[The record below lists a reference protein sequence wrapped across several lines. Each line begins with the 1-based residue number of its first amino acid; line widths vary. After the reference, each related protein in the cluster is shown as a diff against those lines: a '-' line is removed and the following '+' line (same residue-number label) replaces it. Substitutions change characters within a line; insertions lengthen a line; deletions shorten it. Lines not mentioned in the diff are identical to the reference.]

1 MNANK
6 QYEEGFADNN
16 GVKIF
21 YRDYGPRDG
30 DPILL
35 VHGLGAQLVH
45 WPPHLINF
53 LQANEFRPIT
63 YDNRDVGL
71 SSRFSGNPS
80 FILDYIKYF
89 LRLPI
94 KSEYTIDD
102 MADDGIKL
110 LESLNIDKAHILGT
124 SMGGMIAQ
132 IISAQYPEKVKSFTL
147 IASTASTPSPINA
160 PSKAVRDLMMER
172 SKNPNASIQEAVER
186 EIKYVSLIGMEGRV
200 VDTPEFRE
208 EIIQNLKR
216 AKDGSGYARQLL
228 SILASKDRLKKIQ
241 KIKAPT
247 LIIHGR
253 DDPMIRLKNAYR
265 MHKLIPHSKLKII
278 DDMKHLIEP
287 EILNQFQAILL
298 NHLQLSSSETNF

>member
-1 MNANK
+1 MNK
-6 QYEEGFADNN
+6 DDHYDEGFSENS

-21 YRDYGPRDG
+21 YRDYGPQDG
-30 DPILL
+30 DPILM

-45 WPPHLINF
+45 WPIHLINF
-53 LQANEFRPIT
+53 LQANNFRPIT

-71 SSRFSGNPS
+71 SSRFLNTPS
-80 FILDYIKYF
+80 FVLDYVKYF

-102 MADDGIKL
+102 MARDGINL
-110 LESLNIDKAHILGT
+110 LDTLNIKKTHIFST

-132 IISAQYPEKVKSFTL
+132 IISAQYPERVKSFTL
-147 IASTASTPSPINA
+147 IASTASTPSPTNA
-160 PSKAVRDLMMER
+160 PKKAVRDIMMER
-172 SKNPNASIQEAVER
+172 SKNPNASHEEILER
-186 EIKYVSLIGMEGRV
+186 EIRMVSLIGMDGRI

-208 EIIQNLKR
+208 ETIRNLDR
-216 AKDGSGYARQLL
+216 AQDGSGYARQLL

-247 LIIHGR
+247 LIIHGKN
-253 DDPMIRLKNAYR
+253 DPMIHVKNAYK

-278 DDMKHLIEP
+278 ENMRHLIEP
-287 EILNQFQAILL
+287 EVLNQFKGMLL
-298 NHLQLSSSETNF
+298 EHLNQVT

>member
-1 MNANK
+1 MNVNE
-6 QYEEGFADNN
+6 QYAEGFSENN

-21 YRDYGPRDG
+21 YRDYGPVDG
-30 DPILL
+30 DPILM

-45 WPPHLINF
+45 WPPHLITF
-53 LQANEFRPIT
+53 LQAHNFRPIT

-71 SSRFSGNPS
+71 SSRFLGTPS
-80 FILDYIKYF
+80 FVLDYIKYF

-102 MADDGIKL
+102 MANDGAKL
-110 LESLNIDKAHILGT
+110 LETLNIKQAHVLGT

-132 IISAQYPEKVKSFTL
+132 IISAQYPQKVKSFTL
-147 IASTASTPSPINA
+147 IASTASAPSPINA
-160 PSKAVRDLMMER
+160 PSKAVRDLMLER
-172 SKNPNASIQEAVER
+172 SKNPNASVEEVIKR
-186 EIKYVSLIGMEGRV
+186 EIKFVSLIGMEGRV

-208 EIIQNLKR
+208 ETIKNLDR
-216 AKDGSGYARQLL
+216 AQDGSGYARQLL

-247 LIIHGR
+247 LIIHGKQ
-253 DDPMIRLKNAYR
+253 DPMIRLKNAYK

-278 DDMKHLIEP
+278 DDMRHLIEP
-287 EILNQFQAILL
+287 EILLQFEGDLL
-298 NHLQLSSSETNF
+298 DHLQLAS

>member
-1 MNANK
+1 MTENAG
-6 QYEEGFADNN
+6 YSEGFADNN

-21 YRDYGPRDG
+21 YRDYGPVSG
-30 DPILL
+30 DPVLM

-53 LQANEFRPIT
+53 LQAHNFRPIT

-71 SSRFSGNPS
+71 SSRFLGTPS

-89 LRLPI
+89 LRIPI

-110 LESLNIDKAHILGT
+110 LEQLNINESHVLGT

-132 IISAQYPEKVKSFTL
+132 IICAQYPQKVKSFTL

-160 PSKAVRDLMMER
+160 PTKPVRKLMLER
-172 SKNPNASIQEAVER
+172 SKNPGASVEDVIKR
-186 EIKYVSLIGMEGRV
+186 EIKIVSLIGMKGRV

-208 EIIQNLKR
+208 EIIQNLNR
-216 AKDGSGYARQLL
+216 AQDGSGYARQLL

-247 LIIHGR
+247 LIIHGKH
-253 DDPMIRLKNAYR
+253 DPMIRLKSAYK
-265 MHKLIPHSKLKII
+265 MHKLIPQSNLKII
-278 DDMKHLIEP
+278 DDMRHLIEP
-287 EILNQFQAILL
+287 EILRQFESDLL
-298 NHLQLSSSETNF
+298 DHLRLAS

>member
-1 MNANK
+1 MNKDGHYN
-6 QYEEGFADNN
+6 EGFSENS

-21 YRDYGPRDG
+21 YRDYGPKDG
-30 DPILL
+30 DPILM

-45 WPPHLINF
+45 WPIHLINF
-53 LQANEFRPIT
+53 LQANNFRPIT

-71 SSRFSGNPS
+71 SSRFLNTPS
-80 FILDYIKYF
+80 FVIDYVKYF

-102 MADDGIKL
+102 MASDGINL
-110 LESLNIDKAHILGT
+110 LDTLNIKKTHIFST

-132 IISAQYPEKVKSFTL
+132 IISAQYPERVKSFTL
-147 IASTASTPSPINA
+147 IASTASTPSPTNA
-160 PSKAVRDLMMER
+160 PKKAVRDIMMER
-172 SKNPNASIQEAVER
+172 SKNPNASHEEILER
-186 EIKYVSLIGMEGRV
+186 EIRMVSLIGMDGRI

-208 EIIQNLKR
+208 ETIRNLDR
-216 AKDGSGYARQLL
+216 AQDGSGYARQLL

-247 LIIHGR
+247 LIIHGKN
-253 DDPMIRLKNAYR
+253 DPMIHVKNAYK

-278 DDMKHLIEP
+278 ENMRHLIEP
-287 EILNQFQAILL
+287 EVLNQFEGMLL
-298 NHLQLSSSETNF
+298 EHLNQVT

>member
-1 MNANK
+1 MNVNE
-6 QYEEGFADNN
+6 QYAEGFSENN

-21 YRDYGPRDG
+21 YRDYGPVDG
-30 DPILL
+30 DPILM

-45 WPPHLINF
+45 WPPHLITF
-53 LQANEFRPIT
+53 LQAHNFRPIT

-71 SSRFSGNPS
+71 SSRFLGTPS
-80 FILDYIKYF
+80 FVLDYIKYF

-102 MADDGIKL
+102 MANDGAKL
-110 LESLNIDKAHILGT
+110 LETLNIKQAHVLGT

-132 IISAQYPEKVKSFTL
+132 IISAQYPQKVKSFTL
-147 IASTASTPSPINA
+147 IASTASAPSPINA
-160 PSKAVRDLMMER
+160 PSKAVRDLMMEK
-172 SKNPNASIQEAVER
+172 SKNPNASVEEVIKR
-186 EIKYVSLIGMEGRV
+186 EIKFVSLIGMEGRV

-208 EIIQNLKR
+208 ETIKNLDR
-216 AKDGSGYARQLL
+216 AQDGSGYARQLL

-247 LIIHGR
+247 LIIHGKQ
-253 DDPMIRLKNAYR
+253 DPMIRLKNAYK

-278 DDMKHLIEP
+278 DDMRHLIEP
-287 EILNQFQAILL
+287 EILLQFEGDLL
-298 NHLQLSSSETNF
+298 DHLQLAS

>member
-1 MNANK
+1 MNKDGHYN
-6 QYEEGFADNN
+6 EGFSENS

-21 YRDYGPRDG
+21 YRDYGPKDG
-30 DPILL
+30 DPILM

-45 WPPHLINF
+45 WPIHLINF
-53 LQANEFRPIT
+53 LQSNNFRPIT

-71 SSRFSGNPS
+71 SSRFLNTPS
-80 FILDYIKYF
+80 FVIDYIKYF

-102 MADDGIKL
+102 MARDGINL
-110 LESLNIDKAHILGT
+110 LDTLNIKKTHIFST

-132 IISAQYPEKVKSFTL
+132 IISAQYPERVKSFTL

-160 PSKAVRDLMMER
+160 PKKAVRDIMMER
-172 SKNPNASIQEAVER
+172 SKNPNASHEEILER
-186 EIKYVSLIGMEGRV
+186 EIRMVSLIGMDGRI

-208 EIIQNLKR
+208 ETIRNLDR
-216 AKDGSGYARQLL
+216 AKDRSGYARQLL

-247 LIIHGR
+247 LIIHGKN
-253 DDPMIRLKNAYR
+253 DPMIHVKNAYK

-278 DDMKHLIEP
+278 ENMRHLIEP
-287 EILNQFQAILL
+287 EVLNQFEEMLL
-298 NHLQLSSSETNF
+298 EHLNQVT

>member
-1 MNANK
+1 MNK
-6 QYEEGFADNN
+6 DDHYDEGFSENS

-21 YRDYGPRDG
+21 YRDYGPKDG
-30 DPILL
+30 DPILM

-45 WPPHLINF
+45 WPIHLINF
-53 LQANEFRPIT
+53 LQANNFRPIT

-71 SSRFSGNPS
+71 SSRFLNTPS
-80 FILDYIKYF
+80 FVLDYVKYF

-102 MADDGIKL
+102 MARDGINL
-110 LESLNIDKAHILGT
+110 LDTLNIKKTHIFST

-132 IISAQYPEKVKSFTL
+132 IISAQYPERVKSFTL
-147 IASTASTPSPINA
+147 VASTASTPSPTNA
-160 PSKAVRDLMMER
+160 PKKAVRDIMMER
-172 SKNPNASIQEAVER
+172 SKNPNASHEEILER
-186 EIKYVSLIGMEGRV
+186 EIRMVSLIGMDGRI

-208 EIIQNLKR
+208 ETIRNLDR
-216 AKDGSGYARQLL
+216 AQDGSGYARQLL

-247 LIIHGR
+247 LIIHGKN
-253 DDPMIRLKNAYR
+253 DPMIHVKNAYK

-278 DDMKHLIEP
+278 ENMRHLIEP
-287 EILNQFQAILL
+287 EVLNQFEGMLL
-298 NHLQLSSSETNF
+298 EHLNQVT

>member
-1 MNANK
+1 MNKDGHYN
-6 QYEEGFADNN
+6 EGFSENS

-21 YRDYGPRDG
+21 YRDYGPKDG
-30 DPILL
+30 DPILM

-45 WPPHLINF
+45 WPIHLINF
-53 LQANEFRPIT
+53 LQANNFRPIT

-71 SSRFSGNPS
+71 SSRFLNTPS
-80 FILDYIKYF
+80 FVLDYVKYF

-102 MADDGIKL
+102 MASDGINL
-110 LESLNIDKAHILGT
+110 LDTLNIKKTHIFST

-132 IISAQYPEKVKSFTL
+132 IISAQYPERVKSFTL

-160 PSKAVRDLMMER
+160 PSKPVRDLMMER
-172 SKNPNASIQEAVER
+172 SKNPNASHEEILER
-186 EIKYVSLIGMEGRV
+186 EIRMVSLIGMDGRI

-208 EIIQNLKR
+208 ETIRNLDR
-216 AKDGSGYARQLL
+216 AQDGSGYARQLL

-247 LIIHGR
+247 LIIHGKN
-253 DDPMIRLKNAYR
+253 DPMIHVKNAYK

-278 DDMKHLIEP
+278 ENMRHLIEP
-287 EILNQFQAILL
+287 EVLNQFEGMLL
-298 NHLQLSSSETNF
+298 EHLNQVT

>member
-1 MNANK
+1 
-6 QYEEGFADNN
+6 
-16 GVKIF
+16 
-21 YRDYGPRDG
+21 
-30 DPILL
+30 
-35 VHGLGAQLVH
+35 
-45 WPPHLINF
+45 
-53 LQANEFRPIT
+53 
-63 YDNRDVGL
+63 
-71 SSRFSGNPS
+71 
-80 FILDYIKYF
+80 
-89 LRLPI
+89 
-94 KSEYTIDD
+94 
-102 MADDGIKL
+102 
-110 LESLNIDKAHILGT
+110 
-124 SMGGMIAQ
+124 MIAQ

>member
-1 MNANK
+1 MNKDGHYN
-6 QYEEGFADNN
+6 EGFSENS

-21 YRDYGPRDG
+21 YRDYGPKDG
-30 DPILL
+30 DPILM

-45 WPPHLINF
+45 WPIHLINF
-53 LQANEFRPIT
+53 LQANNFRPIT

-71 SSRFSGNPS
+71 SSRFLNTPS
-80 FILDYIKYF
+80 FVLDYVKYF

-102 MADDGIKL
+102 MARDGINL
-110 LESLNIDKAHILGT
+110 LDTLNIKKTHIFST

-132 IISAQYPEKVKSFTL
+132 IISAQYPERVKSFTL
-147 IASTASTPSPINA
+147 IASTASTPSPTNA
-160 PSKAVRDLMMER
+160 PKKAVRDIMMER
-172 SKNPNASIQEAVER
+172 SKNPNASHEEILER
-186 EIKYVSLIGMEGRV
+186 EIRMVSLIGMDGRI

-208 EIIQNLKR
+208 ETIRNLDR
-216 AKDGSGYARQLL
+216 AQDGSGYARQLL

-247 LIIHGR
+247 LIIHGKN
-253 DDPMIRLKNAYR
+253 DPMIHVKNAYK

-278 DDMKHLIEP
+278 ENMRHLIEP
-287 EILNQFQAILL
+287 EVLNQFEGMLL
-298 NHLQLSSSETNF
+298 EHLNQVT

>member
-6 QYEEGFADNN
+6 QYAEGFADNN

-298 NHLQLSSSETNF
+298 NHLQLSS

>member
-1 MNANK
+1 MTENAG
-6 QYEEGFADNN
+6 YSEGFADNN

-21 YRDYGPRDG
+21 YRDYGPVSG
-30 DPILL
+30 DPVLM

-53 LQANEFRPIT
+53 LQAHNFRPIT

-71 SSRFSGNPS
+71 SSRFLGTPS

-89 LRLPI
+89 LRIPI

-110 LESLNIDKAHILGT
+110 LEQLNINESHVLGT

-132 IISAQYPEKVKSFTL
+132 IICAQYPQKVKSFTL

-160 PSKAVRDLMMER
+160 PTKPVRKLMLER
-172 SKNPNASIQEAVER
+172 SKNPGASVEDVIKR
-186 EIKYVSLIGMEGRV
+186 EIKIVSLIGMKGRV

-208 EIIQNLKR
+208 EIIQNLNR
-216 AKDGSGYARQLL
+216 AQDGSGYARQLL

-247 LIIHGR
+247 LIIHGKH
-253 DDPMIRLKNAYR
+253 DPMIRLKNAYK
-265 MHKLIPHSKLKII
+265 MHKLIPQSNLKII
-278 DDMKHLIEP
+278 DDMRHLIEP
-287 EILNQFQAILL
+287 EILRQFESDLL
-298 NHLQLSSSETNF
+298 DHLRLAS

>member
-1 MNANK
+1 MNVNE
-6 QYEEGFADNN
+6 QYTEGFSENN

-21 YRDYGPRDG
+21 YRDYGPVDG
-30 DPILL
+30 DPILM

-45 WPPHLINF
+45 WPPHLITF
-53 LQANEFRPIT
+53 LQAHNFRPIT

-71 SSRFSGNPS
+71 SSRFLGTPS
-80 FILDYIKYF
+80 FVLDYIKYF

-102 MADDGIKL
+102 MANDGAKL
-110 LESLNIDKAHILGT
+110 LETLNIKQAHVLGT

-132 IISAQYPEKVKSFTL
+132 IISAQYPQKVKSFTL
-147 IASTASTPSPINA
+147 IASTASAPSPINA

-172 SKNPNASIQEAVER
+172 SKNPNVSVEEVIKR
-186 EIKYVSLIGMEGRV
+186 EIKFVSLIGMEGRV

-208 EIIQNLKR
+208 ETIKNLDR
-216 AKDGSGYARQLL
+216 AQDGSGYARQLL

-247 LIIHGR
+247 LIIHGKQ
-253 DDPMIRLKNAYR
+253 DPMIRLKNAYK

-278 DDMKHLIEP
+278 DDMRHLIEP
-287 EILNQFQAILL
+287 EILLQFERDLL
-298 NHLQLSSSETNF
+298 DHLQLAS

>member
-1 MNANK
+1 MNK
-6 QYEEGFADNN
+6 DDHYDEGFSENS

-21 YRDYGPRDG
+21 YRDYGPQDG
-30 DPILL
+30 DPILM

-45 WPPHLINF
+45 WPIHLINF
-53 LQANEFRPIT
+53 LQANNFRPIT

-71 SSRFSGNPS
+71 SSRFLNTPS
-80 FILDYIKYF
+80 FVLDYVKYF

-102 MADDGIKL
+102 MARDGINL
-110 LESLNIDKAHILGT
+110 LDTLNIKKTHIFST

-132 IISAQYPEKVKSFTL
+132 IISAQYPERVKSFTL
-147 IASTASTPSPINA
+147 IASTASTPSPTNA
-160 PSKAVRDLMMER
+160 PKKAVRDIMMER
-172 SKNPNASIQEAVER
+172 SKNPNASHEEILER
-186 EIKYVSLIGMEGRV
+186 EIRMVSLIGMNGRI

-208 EIIQNLKR
+208 ETIRNLDR
-216 AKDGSGYARQLL
+216 AQDGSGYARQLL

-247 LIIHGR
+247 LIIHGKN
-253 DDPMIRLKNAYR
+253 DPMIHVKNAYK

-278 DDMKHLIEP
+278 ENMRHLIEP
-287 EILNQFQAILL
+287 EVLNQFEGMLL
-298 NHLQLSSSETNF
+298 EHLNQVT

>member
-1 MNANK
+1 MNKDDHYN
-6 QYEEGFADNN
+6 EGFSENS

-21 YRDYGPRDG
+21 YRDYGPKDG
-30 DPILL
+30 DPILM

-45 WPPHLINF
+45 WPIHLINF
-53 LQANEFRPIT
+53 LQANNFRPIT

-71 SSRFSGNPS
+71 SSRFLNTPS
-80 FILDYIKYF
+80 FVLDYVKYF

-102 MADDGIKL
+102 MARDGINL
-110 LESLNIDKAHILGT
+110 LDTLNIKKTHIFST

-132 IISAQYPEKVKSFTL
+132 IISAQYPERVKSFTL
-147 IASTASTPSPINA
+147 IASTASTPSPTNA
-160 PSKAVRDLMMER
+160 PKKAVRDIMMER
-172 SKNPNASIQEAVER
+172 SKNPNASHEEILER
-186 EIKYVSLIGMEGRV
+186 EIRMVSLIGMDGRI

-208 EIIQNLKR
+208 ETIRNLDR
-216 AKDGSGYARQLL
+216 AQDGSGYARQLL

-247 LIIHGR
+247 LIIHGKN
-253 DDPMIRLKNAYR
+253 DPMIHVKNAYK

-278 DDMKHLIEP
+278 ENMRHLIEP
-287 EILNQFQAILL
+287 EVLNQFEGMLL
-298 NHLQLSSSETNF
+298 EHLNQVT

>member
-1 MNANK
+1 MNVNE
-6 QYEEGFADNN
+6 QYTEGFSENN

-21 YRDYGPRDG
+21 YRDYGPVDG
-30 DPILL
+30 DPILM

-45 WPPHLINF
+45 WPPHLITF
-53 LQANEFRPIT
+53 LQAHNFRPIT

-71 SSRFSGNPS
+71 SSRFLGTPS
-80 FILDYIKYF
+80 FALDYIKYF

-102 MADDGIKL
+102 MANDGVKL
-110 LESLNIDKAHILGT
+110 LETLNIKQAHVLGT

-132 IISAQYPEKVKSFTL
+132 IISAQYPQKVKSFTL

-160 PSKAVRDLMMER
+160 PSKAIRDLMLER
-172 SKNPNASIQEAVER
+172 SKNPNASVEEVIKR
-186 EIKYVSLIGMEGRV
+186 EIKFVSLIGMEGRV

-208 EIIQNLKR
+208 ETIKNLDR
-216 AKDGSGYARQLL
+216 AQDGSGYARQLL

-253 DDPMIRLKNAYR
+253 QDPMIRLKNAYK

-278 DDMKHLIEP
+278 DDMRHLIEP
-287 EILNQFQAILL
+287 EILLQFEVDLL
-298 NHLQLSSSETNF
+298 DHLQLAS

>member
-1 MNANK
+1 MIKDDHYN
-6 QYEEGFADNN
+6 EGFSENS

-21 YRDYGPRDG
+21 YRDYGPKDG
-30 DPILL
+30 DPILM

-45 WPPHLINF
+45 WPIHLINF
-53 LQANEFRPIT
+53 LQSNNFRPIT

-71 SSRFSGNPS
+71 SSRFLNTPS
-80 FILDYIKYF
+80 FVIDYIKYF

-102 MADDGIKL
+102 MASDGINL
-110 LESLNIDKAHILGT
+110 LDTLNIKKTHIFST

-132 IISAQYPEKVKSFTL
+132 IISAQYPERVKSFTL

-160 PSKAVRDLMMER
+160 PKKAVRDIMMER
-172 SKNPNASIQEAVER
+172 SKNPNASHEEILKR
-186 EIKYVSLIGMEGRV
+186 EIRMVSLIGMDGRI

-208 EIIQNLKR
+208 ETIRNLNR
-216 AKDGSGYARQLL
+216 AQDGSGYARQLL

-247 LIIHGR
+247 LIIHGKN
-253 DDPMIRLKNAYR
+253 DPMIHVKNAYK

-278 DDMKHLIEP
+278 ENMRHLIEP
-287 EILNQFQAILL
+287 EVLNQFEGMLL
-298 NHLQLSSSETNF
+298 EHLNQVT

>member
-6 QYEEGFADNN
+6 QYAEGFADNN

-21 YRDYGPRDG
+21 YPDYGPRDG

-53 LQANEFRPIT
+53 LQANKFRPIT

-160 PSKAVRDLMMER
+160 PSKPVRDLMMER
-172 SKNPNASIQEAVER
+172 SKNPNASIQEAIER

-208 EIIQNLKR
+208 EITQNLKR

-247 LIIHGR
+247 LIIHGKH
-253 DDPMIRLKNAYR
+253 DPMIKLKNAYR
-265 MHKLIPHSKLKII
+265 MHKLMPHSKLKII

-287 EILNQFQAILL
+287 EILVQFEGMLL
-298 NHLQLSSSETNF
+298 NHLKENC